1 MPLVQETVFDE
12 LDLMLLNALQIQPRA
27 SWAAL
32 GRVLGVDPVTLGR
45 RWERISDEGLAWVT
59 GYSDAKL
66 QAGAIVE
73 VEAMPGKLMNL
84 AEALLPDPEVATVD
98 ITAGSRDLVLSVIAP
113 TSEALYRYVLERL
126 ERLDFVAK
134 VYSHPISD
142 VLAEASQWRLRALDT
157 KQVET
162 LRALKPEAGRVRR
175 ATEFDGAVAKELFHN
190 GRATAKEIAT
200 SLGANPRKVRESIA
214 SQLSAGTIRLRTDVI
229 RSASGWPVNAWYFL
243 SLPAAQAER
252 IARQL
257 SRLDEIRSV
266 VSIVGRYNI
275 AMTVW
280 MRTLKDIS
288 RLEAAIEAQ
297 LPGVRITD
305 RSVVMRTTKLVG
317 TLLDENGR
325 RRGYSATHLQ
335 AANH

>member
-1 MPLVQETVFDE
+1 MQELVFDE
-12 LDLMLLNALQIQPRA
+12 LDLGLINALQIQPRV

-32 GRVLGVDPVTLGR
+32 GRVLDVDPVTLGR
-45 RWERISDEGLAWVT
+45 RWERITNEGLAWVT

-73 VEAMPGKLMNL
+73 VEAMPGKLMTL
-84 AEALLPDPEVATVD
+84 AEALLEHPEVATLD

-113 TSEALYRYVLERL
+113 TSDALYHYVLDRL

-134 VYSHPISD
+134 VHSNPISD
-142 VLAEASQWRLRALDT
+142 VLAEASQWRLRALDM
-157 KQVET
+157 KQVDA
-162 LRALKPEAGRVRR
+162 LHALKPEAGRMRR
-175 ATEFDGAVAKELFHN
+175 PNEFDGAVAKELFRN
-190 GRATAKEIAT
+190 GRATAQEIGT
-200 SLGANPRKVRESIA
+200 SIGANPRRVRESIA
-214 SQLSAGTIRLRTDVI
+214 NQLSSGTIRLRTDI
-229 RSASGWPVNAWYFL
+229 TRSASGWPVNAWYFL

-252 IARQL
+252 VARQL

-266 VSIVGRYNI
+266 VSVVGRYNI

-288 RLEAAIEAQ
+288 RLEAAIEEQ

-305 RSVVMRTTKLVG
+305 RSVVMRTAKLVG

-325 RRGYSATHLQ
+325 RRGYSATYLQ
-335 AANH
+335 GAGQN

>member
-1 MPLVQETVFDE
+1 M
-12 LDLMLLNALQIQPRA
+12 
-27 SWAAL
+27 
-32 GRVLGVDPVTLGR
+32 
-45 RWERISDEGLAWVT
+45 
-59 GYSDAKL
+59 
-66 QAGAIVE
+66 
-73 VEAMPGKLMNL
+73 
-84 AEALLPDPEVATVD
+84 LPDPEVATVD

-134 VYSHPISD
+134 VYSYPISD
-142 VLAEASQWRLRALDT
+142 VLAEASQWRLRALDA

-162 LRALKPEAGRVRR
+162 LRAIKPEPGRVRR
-175 ATEFDGAVAKELFHN
+175 PTEFDGAVAKELFRN
-190 GRATAKEIAT
+190 GRATAMEVAT
-200 SLGANPRKVRESIA
+200 SLGANPRKVRESIS

-266 VSIVGRYNI
+266 ASIVGRYNI

-288 RLEAAIEAQ
+288 RLEAAIEEQ

-325 RRGYSATHLQ
+325 RTGYRATHLQ
-335 AANH
+335 AAKP

>member
-1 MPLVQETVFDE
+1 VQETVFDE
-12 LDLMLLNALQIQPRA
+12 LDLMLINALQIQPRV

-45 RWERISDEGLAWVT
+45 RWERITNEGLAWVT
-59 GYSDAKL
+59 GYTDVKL
-66 QAGAIVE
+66 QSGAIVE
-73 VEAMPGKLMNL
+73 VEAMPGKLMSL
-84 AEALLPDPEVATVD
+84 AEVLLQDPEVATVD

-134 VYSHPISD
+134 VYSYPISE
-142 VLAEASQWRLRALDT
+142 VLAEASQWRLRALDRT
-157 KQVET
+157 QVDT
-162 LRALKPEAGRVRR
+162 LRTLKPEAGRMRHQNELD
-175 ATEFDGAVAKELFHN
+175 AAVAKELFRN
-190 GRATAKEIAT
+190 GRTTAKEVAT
-200 SLGANPRKVRESIA
+200 SIGANPRRVRESIA
-214 SQLSAGTIRLRTDVI
+214 NQLSSGTIRLRTDVI

-288 RLEAAIEAQ
+288 RLEAAIEDK

-335 AANH
+335 IAQPGPN